1 MKLLTDELKAKL
13 RENNK
18 RRGENHIPVVKFFY
32 PAGAATW
39 IITEME
45 DDEDT
50 LFGLCD
56 LGFGEPELGYVSLS
70 EIEGANKKMH
80 IPVERD
86 LHWNPTKPISSNRR
100 RLRALSQTRD
110 LDEHVD
116 VQRNSGCEDSNCSAS
131 DGAVSRARP
140 LLVGP
145 SVGDKRGRA
154 HDLALSHPRNAI
166 SKTHR
171 LIKDAR
177 CAIGLLTILAQE
189 R

>member
-86 LHWNPTKPISSNRR
+86 LHWNPTKTILPIRARQSYALECSNRI
-100 RLRALSQTRD
+100 
-110 LDEHVD
+110 
-116 VQRNSGCEDSNCSAS
+116 SGNAA
-131 DGAVSRARP
+131 GARQIY
-140 LLVGP
+140 LTLNGY
-145 SVGDKRGRA
+145 
-154 HDLALSHPRNAI
+154 
-166 SKTHR
+166 SK
-171 LIKDAR
+171 IV
-177 CAIGLLTILAQE
+177 
-189 R
+189 